1 MSPLMMRIFD
11 SCASRSPVRRR
22 IGEPAWPGCGERV
35 GVRKLT
41 NPPLPGSVSTT
52 TRYDCN
58 ARGQLTNQWGG
69 GTYPVAYT
77 YDTEGRMTTLSTYR
91 AGSFTAATWAAAAD
105 AATIAG
111 QTPDITTW
119 TKWTAASWPAS
130 SPAWAAMPLIPVRK

>member
-1 MSPLMMRIFD
+1 M
-11 SCASRSPVRRR
+11 
-22 IGEPAWPGCGERV
+22 
-35 GVRKLT
+35 RKLT

-105 AATIAG
+105 AATMAG
-111 QTPDITTW
+111 QTPDITT
-119 TKWTAASWPAS
+119 
-130 SPAWAAMPLIPVRK
+130 